1 MDPPGALRRRGAA
14 RHACRDQRQVL
25 RSAVPG
31 HVLGQPRRT
40 VPGGSTVTDLA
51 TPGGVLGR
59 YARLQR
65 RRTLVLVA
73 LAAGVVAAFCADL
86 VIGPS
91 DLGVLEVLRG
101 IFRPRS
107 EEHTSELQSLMRNS
121 YAVFCL
127 K

>member
-65 RRTLVLVA
+65 RRTLVPVA
-73 LAAGVVAAFCADL
+73 LAAGVDATSA
-86 VIGPS
+86 
-91 DLGVLEVLRG
+91 E
-101 IFRPRS
+101 RPVGQEGFSTGRHRC
-107 EEHTSELQSLMRNS
+107 EQS
-121 YAVFCL
+121 Y
-127 K
+127 KKKK